1 MDETTSHQAGNRFA
15 AAVIANHKKK
25 LAAYAAAIA
34 VLGAGAAFAADK
46 PANHSLMMP
55 VADLTQATEGQQ
67 AVPSF
72 ANLVERVKPAV
83 VSVFVKAEQVDDVAD
98 AGQGENSPEAQP
110 FQFGPQSEQQNG
122 RPQPHL
128 MQAQGSGFF
137 ISADGYL
144 ITNNHVVDHAK
155 SVEIMTTDGKR
166 YKAKVAGTDPKTDLA
181 LIKVDGSSDFPFVR
195 FASSSPRIGDWVVAM
210 GNPFGLGGTVTAG
223 IVSANGRDIGS
234 GPYDDFIQID
244 APINKGNSG
253 GPTFNQNGEVVGVN
267 TAIFSPSG
275 GSVGIAFDIPAETAK
290 FVSQQLRDSGQV
302 TRGWIGVSIQPVT
315 ADIADSLGLKEAKGA
330 LVDEPQGNGPASE
343 AGLKPQDVIVSV
355 NDHRIKDGR
364 DLART

>member
-67 AVPSF
+67 PVPSF

-144 ITNNHVVDHAK
+144 ITNNHVVDHA
-155 SVEIMTTDGKR
+155 
-166 YKAKVAGTDPKTDLA
+166 
-181 LIKVDGSSDFPFVR
+181 
-195 FASSSPRIGDWVVAM
+195 
-210 GNPFGLGGTVTAG
+210 
-223 IVSANGRDIGS
+223 
-234 GPYDDFIQID
+234 
-244 APINKGNSG
+244 
-253 GPTFNQNGEVVGVN
+253 
-267 TAIFSPSG
+267 
-275 GSVGIAFDIPAETAK
+275 
-290 FVSQQLRDSGQV
+290 
-302 TRGWIGVSIQPVT
+302 
-315 ADIADSLGLKEAKGA
+315 
-330 LVDEPQGNGPASE
+330 
-343 AGLKPQDVIVSV
+343 
-355 NDHRIKDGR
+355 
-364 DLART
+364 